1 MLLHSFNLRKVRG
14 NNTIEF
20 VITQAADIFL
30 TTNYTHE
37 DGGNLMENRKRLHD
51 CGLALVIIGILN
63 LFMFGATLF
72 ADFVSGGIAEQLA
85 LIEADLVGTVKAVL
99 FVTFALVALLVAG
112 DVLLGIKALKVSK
125 TPNAKKGYII
135 VAMVSLVLSIIST
148 ISHVNG
154 LIGGNAN
161 VVEAVLNVA
170 NSALNVCIYVLF
182 IKAANAVRKDVLSG
196 KK

>member
-1 MLLHSFNLRKVRG
+1 
-14 NNTIEF
+14 
-20 VITQAADIFL
+20 
-30 TTNYTHE
+30 
-37 DGGNLMENRKRLHD
+37 MENRKRLHD

-63 LFMFGATLF
+63 LFMFGATMVASRVDGSF
-72 ADFVSGGIAEQLA
+72 AEAMATVDVDMLGAVKVVLGVIAA
-85 LIEADLVGTVKAVL
+85 FMAI
-99 FVTFALVALLVAG
+99 LVAV